1 MSDSRVPRQLLAPR
15 YWLAW
20 LAAGVWFLLAQLPY
34 RFQWWLAR
42 VLAPLLKLNKKRF
55 GYAKRNLELCFPELS
70 EAEREQLLKGNMEST
85 AMALFET
92 GIAWFWPKWRLRRL
106 SPLKGWRI
114 WTRPR
119 RAGRAPC
126 C

>member
-1 MSDSRVPRQLLAPR
+1 MCCLSTGWIVFRMSDSRVPRQLLAPR

-85 AMALFET
+85 AMALLDR
-92 GIAWFWPKWRLRRL
+92 K
-106 SPLKGWRI
+106 S
-114 WTRPR
+114 TRMNSSHVVMS
-119 RAGRAPC
+119 
-126 C
+126 